1 MINLSTGAFYRRA
14 NQQMGDL
21 RAQANDLQNQVSTGA
36 RLSRSSDDPVA
47 AARLR
52 TLARDERLAAVDQR
66 NSDLAD
72 RGLKLTDGALDSVAT
87 IIIRAKELATQAANG
102 TLSDE
107 QRATVGAEI
116 ESLRN
121 NLIQLANGRDAA
133 GHALFGGQASG
144 AAYEE
149 IAGVVTYV
157 GTAGANPIDLGD
169 GQSVTPALTGPEVF
183 EFEENGAT
191 TDLFVTLAAL
201 GTALQTDTDAAGA
214 SRTAL
219 GSLDLA
225 LDKVTSSQTITGTR
239 MAWVELMDERRATTG
254 EQVADEQVAVGGA
267 DLATVLTRLQGIST
281 VLEASQASFVR
292 VSGLSLFNQLR

>member
-87 IIIRAKELATQAANG
+87 IIIRAKELATRAANG

-133 GHALFGGQASG
+133 GYALFGGQASG

-149 IAGVVTYV
+149 VAGVVTYV
-157 GTAGANPIDLGD
+157 GTAGASPIDLGD

-183 EFEENGAT
+183 EFEENGAA

-201 GTALQTDTDAAGA
+201 GAALQTDTNAEGA

>member
-21 RAQANDLQNQVSTGA
+21 RSQANDLQNQVSTGA

-52 TLARDERLAAVDQR
+52 TLSRDERLASVDQR
-66 NSDLAD
+66 NSDMAQRD
-72 RGLKLTDGALDSVAT
+72 LKLTDGALNSVAT
-87 IIIRAKELATQAANG
+87 IIIRAKELATQAAND
-102 TLSDE
+102 TLNPE
-107 QRATVGAEI
+107 QRASVGAEI

-121 NLIQLANGRDAA
+121 NLLQLANGRDAT
-133 GHALFGGQASG
+133 GHALFGGQTAG
-144 AAYEE
+144 LAYED
-149 IAGVVTYV
+149 IAGVVTYI
-157 GTAGANPIDLGD
+157 GTAGTNPIDLGD

-201 GTALQTDTDAAGA
+201 STALQTDTDSGGA

-239 MAWVELMDERRATTG
+239 MAWVELMDDRRTATG

-267 DLATVLTRLQGIST
+267 DLATVLTKLQGIST

>member
-21 RAQANDLQNQVSTGA
+21 RSQANDLQNQVSTGA

-52 TLARDERLAAVDQR
+52 TLSRDERLASVDQR
-66 NSDLAD
+66 NSDMAQRD
-72 RGLKLTDGALDSVAT
+72 LKLTDGALDSVAT
-87 IIIRAKELATQAANG
+87 IIIRAKELATQAAND
-102 TLSDE
+102 TLNPE
-107 QRATVGAEI
+107 QRASVGAEI

-121 NLIQLANGRDAA
+121 NLLQLANGRDAT
-133 GHALFGGQASG
+133 GHALFGGQTAG
-144 AAYEE
+144 LAYED
-149 IAGVVTYV
+149 IAGVVTYI
-157 GTAGANPIDLGD
+157 GTAGTNPIDLGD

-201 GTALQTDTDAAGA
+201 STALQTDTDSGGA

-239 MAWVELMDERRATTG
+239 MAWVELMDDRRTATG

-267 DLATVLTRLQGIST
+267 DLATVLTKLQGIST